1 MSSKAIGCLLSLS
14 VLSATAWA
22 QRSYVL
28 QADTWGPAQNSAIAA
43 AGGTVTFS
51 HGKTGIGV
59 VMSTA
64 PDFLQSALA
73 SGAFTG
79 GAEDMQV
86 QWQPRTQFVEIGAL
100 AVTPGDETFVNA
112 QWNMKAI
119 EAPAAGAAGFTGQ
132 GVRIAVVDGGLW
144 NTHIDLAGNVDLARS
159 TSFVPGYSFNQD
171 VGTFWHATH
180 VAGIIAARDN
190 GIGTIGVAPQA
201 TIIGVKV
208 LHNGTG
214 NFGQVIA
221 GVLYAATPI
230 AEGGA
235 GANVINLSLGALFPR
250 GGGNT
255 GAAALVAAAN
265 RAVNFAE
272 NSGVL
277 VVSAAGNDGLDLD
290 HSGSYII
297 IPAMSG
303 AGIAVSATGPLGYAV
318 THPNPTADL
327 RRISSYTNYGNSLVN
342 VAAPGGEDTL
352 PGGATCSLPVVPAGS
367 LLAPCWAFDMV
378 LSTVRGS
385 GASISS
391 YGFADGTSMAAP
403 VVAGVAALIIQRY
416 PGIPVGDLKNKLA
429 RTADDEGK
437 KGHDPLYGS
446 GFVNARR
453 AVTQ

>member
-1 MSSKAIGCLLSLS
+1 MSSKTVGCYLSLV
-14 VLSATAWA
+14 VLSVTASA
-22 QRSYVL
+22 QRSYIL
-28 QADTWGPAQNSAIAA
+28 QADTWGSAQNSAIAA

-51 HGKTGIGV
+51 HGRTGIGV
-59 VMSTA
+59 VTSA
-64 PDFLQSALA
+64 AADFLQNALA
-73 SGAFTG
+73 TGAFTS

-86 QWQPRTQFVEIGAL
+86 QWQPRTQFVEIGEL

-119 EAPAAGAAGFTGQ
+119 EAPAAWAAGYTGE
-132 GVRIAVVDGGLW
+132 GVRVAVIDGGLW
-144 NTHIDLAGNVDLARS
+144 NTHIDLAGNVDVARS
-159 TSFVPGYSFNQD
+159 TSFVPGYAFNQD

-190 GIGTIGVAPQA
+190 GIGTIGVAPRA

-214 NFGQVIA
+214 SFGQVIA

-235 GANVINLSLGALFPR
+235 GANIINLSLGALFPR

-255 GAAALVAAAN
+255 GAGALVAATN

-290 HSGSYII
+290 HSGSLIL

-318 THPNPTADL
+318 TYPNPTANL
-327 RRISSYTNYGNSLVN
+327 RRIASYTNYGNSLVN

-352 PGGATCSLPVVPAGS
+352 PGGATCSLPAVPAGS

-391 YGFADGTSMAAP
+391 YSFADGTSMAAP

-416 PGIPVGDLKNKLA
+416 PGILVGDLKNKLA
-429 RTADDEGK
+429 QTADDEGK
-437 KGHDPLYGS
+437 KGHDPFYGS